1 MTSPQQQVLAKCA
14 EVSARAKELFG
25 VDLSKVGIRFD
36 LKGRVA
42 GYACARGFL
51 GDRSYHMRFNYDMLM
66 RGDAEVL
73 RDMLEDTV
81 PHEIAHIVCFMK
93 PQLGRNHDAGWA
105 SVARALGSTG
115 NRTHDMDVVY
125 GKGYTYEYTTCRGV
139 TVRVGDRHHAT
150 VQRGQTLRFKQNKGT
165 ISKSSAYSVV
175 GYQGRTLSTPVV
187 KQAAPV
193 ATVQT
198 PVMDIVRPAPVY
210 VPRPVPAPVV
220 QAPVKTVAPA
230 FARGVSKAD
239 MARAIMRSGHS
250 QGKSYEEI
258 IAAIMQATGH
268 DRQLSRSYYKNNAAK
283 VGVPLQ

>member
-1 MTSPQQQVLAKCA
+1 MTSPQQQVLAKCSA
-14 EVSARAKELFG
+14 VSARAKELYG

-51 GDRSYHMRFNYDMLM
+51 GSRTYFMRFNYDMLM

-73 RDMLEDTV
+73 RDMIEDTV

-115 NRTHDMDVVY
+115 NRTHDMEVVY

-139 TVRVGDRHHAT
+139 TVRIGDRHHAA
-150 VQRGQTLRFKQNKGT
+150 VQRGQTLRFRKNKGT

-175 GYQGRTLSTPVV
+175 GYQGRTLASPVV
-187 KQAAPV
+187 KQAAPAV
-193 ATVQT
+193 T
-198 PVMDIVRPAPVY
+198 PAPIRPMVEY
-210 VPRPVPAPVV
+210 VPQPVAVPVPAKTA
-220 QAPVKTVAPA
+220 APT

-239 MARAIMRSGHS
+239 AARAIVRSGHT
-250 QGKSYEEI
+250 QGKSYDEI
-258 IAAIMQATGH
+258 LAAIMHGTGLE
-268 DRQLSRSYYKNNAAK
+268 RQLARTYYKNIAK
-283 VGVPLQ
+283 EMGIAL